1 MFSNSLKNY
10 STSEI
15 NNNLNY
21 RTLLIYGNPDI
32 KDYGLELI
40 TDTLHV
46 KDVYFS
52 RYDFISSGISNYKN
66 NFYDGKIGLF
76 YGSDNTIPTIKVGR
90 GFDVGETGSAICP
103 QKFYPDSGAWD
114 FRINESKVINGE
126 KLLGKKFNITFENNS
141 SKKKIIKQFKVVGL
155 YDNKSVM
162 HYNNECFIAP
172 EDMVSIVDFVN
183 PLEEGSIDSFLVLID
198 KISNLEKA
206 NNLIKNK
213 LNVEMD
219 VFTRQQLDT
228 KMINQIIN
236 SVNIIFLIIVV
247 IIFFTINFYSK
258 KKIIKDE
265 QIIEVLKTNGYENN
279 IIKNIYFLKLLTNV
293 VLSYFVSLIIFLIIF
308 KIMSNTLLNGLI
320 NYGIKIT
327 LDFNIIFFTFAI
339 FIGITFLNRVYMKI
353 ESKKE

>member
-1 MFSNSLKNY
+1 
-10 STSEI
+10 
-15 NNNLNY
+15 
-21 RTLLIYGNPDI
+21 
-32 KDYGLELI
+32 
-40 TDTLHV
+40 
-46 KDVYFS
+46 
-52 RYDFISSGISNYKN
+52 
-66 NFYDGKIGLF
+66 
-76 YGSDNTIPTIKVGR
+76 
-90 GFDVGETGSAICP
+90 
-103 QKFYPDSGAWD
+103 
-114 FRINESKVINGE
+114 
-126 KLLGKKFNITFENNS
+126 
-141 SKKKIIKQFKVVGL
+141 
-155 YDNKSVM
+155 M

-172 EDMVSIVDFVN
+172 DDIVSIVDFVN

-279 IIKNIYFLKLLTNV
+279 IIKNIYFLKLLTSV
-293 VLSYFVSLIIFLIIF
+293 V
-308 KIMSNTLLNGLI
+308 
-320 NYGIKIT
+320 
-327 LDFNIIFFTFAI
+327 
-339 FIGITFLNRVYMKI
+339 
-353 ESKKE
+353 